1 MNEMDRLKKAFAPAS
16 DEFRR
21 HMETTLDNM
30 EDLTMKKTP
39 RRVSALAVA
48 LIILLIA
55 GVALA
60 AAHFG
65 VMEFITY
72 RDQEGNPLVNETL
85 IGHVQPIGETL
96 TGNAASVTVLDA
108 ICDGASLSLAW
119 TAQNTLPDEDVYVF
133 WHLMLEDDMS
143 YRAGDYTPNEFILGS
158 GQTREG
164 GLTASLVP
172 FAEGD
177 TLRVN
182 VYFTILAAE
191 RDIEFLHDSVQLPYE
206 LYEPDESKTDALVR
220 LGYMRQ
226 LDDFTIPLELDI
238 TSKMMDILDQADKTE
253 VDIDGYRVTLSSI
266 VVSPTTLRYTIDYQ
280 FDSETRMNT
289 FMQERGPMGLWPMDN
304 DDETWFGFGET
315 YTEDLPEEADN
326 QWTVRYV
333 CDIAEIWKMP
343 DTIDIIPY
351 DTRTHEPYHPDEKFH
366 VSIPKP

>member
-16 DEFRR
+16 DDFRH

-39 RRVSALAVA
+39 RRISALAVA

-65 VMEFITY
+65 VLEFITY
-72 RDQEGNPLVNETL
+72 RDQEGNALVNETL
-85 IGHVQPIGETL
+85 IAHVQPIGETL
-96 TGNAASVTVLDA
+96 TGDAASVTVLDA

-119 TAQNTLPDEDVYVF
+119 TAQNNLTDEDVYVF
-133 WHLMLEDDMS
+133 WHLMIEEGMS
-143 YRAGDYTPNEFILGS
+143 YRAGDYTPNEFVLGS

-177 TLRVN
+177 TLRVD

-206 LYEPDESKTDALVR
+206 DYLPEESKTDALVR

-226 LDDFTIPLELDI
+226 LDDFIIPLDLAV
-238 TSKMMDILDQADKTE
+238 TSGMIDILDRADKTE
-253 VDIDGYRVTLSSI
+253 VDTGEYRVILSSI
-266 VVSPTTLRYTIDYQ
+266 EVAPTTLRYTVDYQ
-280 FDSETRMNT
+280 FDDEAQMNA
-289 FMQERGPMGLWPMDN
+289 FMQERGSMGLWPMDN
-304 DDETWFGFGET
+304 DDESWFGFGET
-315 YTEDLPEEADN
+315 GANDPSWEEDGK
-326 QWTVRYV
+326 WTVRYV

-343 DTIDIIPY
+343 EAIDIVPY
-351 DTRTHEPYHPDEKFH
+351 DVQTHEPYHPEERFH
-366 VSIPKP
+366 VTIPKQ